1 MSLNLAFFVEATGLG
16 SLVIFLNFTPKDIDS
31 LSCLGRHRQYI
42 IMTRVPRSSNKVQSL
57 FVFTCCFSRKVFCFA
72 ISFIYN
78 QQVCSLNNAL
88 FAPLQLIPTSW
99 SENQQKQVTALSQFS
114 LRLPYSNS
122 FNDGELKPS
131 KFTKQLG
138 IVSVGLTFGFDCPKA
153 SLEENGR
160 NKSRER
166 GDYPP
171 AYLRENR
178 KKEMV

>member
-99 SENQQKQVTALSQFS
+99 SENQQKQVTALGQFS

-138 IVSVGLTFGFDCPKA
+138 IVSVGLT
-153 SLEENGR
+153 
-160 NKSRER
+160 
-166 GDYPP
+166 